1 MKVEGREESGAM
13 RQLAEM
19 GDPQWDNLY
28 PTRPRLPGGFQTRGC
43 TVGQTHFRGMCD
55 QEFKETKRRHDED
68 GGVLDT
74 AAGAKVYGKV
84 RSNRKGTRPP
94 RRP

>member
-28 PTRPRLPGGFQTRGC
+28 PTRVVPGRACQEA
-43 TVGQTHFRGMCD
+43 FR
-55 QEFKETKRRHDED
+55 QE
-68 GGVLDT
+68 
-74 AAGAKVYGKV
+74 AV
-84 RSNRKGTRPP
+84 RSVKLTFEACVIKNPRKRSVATTKTVAS
-94 RRP
+94 